1 MKNVNVRHENWDGE
15 YPAPPGAKVLYTCLN
30 TRGFTDGSPRHYA
43 TCSFRADDT
52 WETSL
57 QDKDVRC
64 QKTGKPCLR
73 WDSPRLATTYNSNPS
88 DGFVDAMF
96 YAEHVLN
103 QDLSLHENFCRNPTF
118 KDRPWCFVD
127 DGTIHSEYCQVP
139 LCDDMGKLE
148 CKLTQKG
155 GEYVGV
161 KNKSISRFPCLPWL
175 ESTHFLKDRI
185 YNDRRPPF
193 PDLLSDTHNYCRNPN
208 AKPGGPWCYI
218 QDSGESGIEWE
229 YCDVPFCALEYP
241 NIACDPRNQCE
252 SEKDDVPSIYPECRK
267 TEMGNEYKGIKNRT
281 ETGNKCLP
289 WGNPLIKKALENIL
303 LSHISAEDRF
313 KEKFQVLDGM
323 GPWTEEEANYCRNPG
338 FRKRPWCFVSNDLK
352 WEYCHIP
359 FCPNRKVNCKVTD
372 HGMEYAGKTNMT
384 VDGKKCQNW
393 LSQTPNKHSMIFSLP
408 YFPDHG
414 VDSRHN
420 YCRNPNRD
428 GSGPWCYT
436 EEDIGRQHCDIPFC
450 WEMYQR
456 SAVKG
461 SVVEGYPECR
471 QTENGKEYIGTMR
484 KTVTGR
490 TCVRWDSILDE
501 VKFNKDTG
509 NTNDFEMKLPSTH
522 QNFCRNPTSLERPWC
537 FLADTNITWE
547 FCDIPLRPNYPS
559 EQTRTHAYFQ

>member
-1 MKNVNVRHENWDGE
+1 MGRHLTLAVFFCLFRTRSSSHVVVYWTLNHGQRYGNVSKEIQVEDFEECYLKCFRDELSRLCHAFNF
-15 YPAPPGAKVLYTCLN
+15 
-30 TRGFTDGSPRHYA
+30 RGRDGSCHLIYDRSNLIPSEGYA
-43 TCSFRADDT
+43 TLAQCEFVYPECKLSQMGK
-52 WETSL
+52 EYVGSL
-57 QDKDVRC
+57 NVTDS
-64 QKTGKPCLR
+64 GKPCLR
-73 WDSPRLATTYNSNPS
+73 WDSPRLATTYDSNPS

-96 YAEHVLN
+96 YDEHVLN

-161 KNKSISRFPCLPWL
+161 KNRSISRFPCLPWL

-241 NIACDPRNQCE
+241 NIACDSRNQCE
-252 SEKDDVPSIYPECRK
+252 SEKDDVLSLYPECRK
-267 TEMGNEYKGIKNRT
+267 TEMGKEYKGIKNRT
-281 ETGNKCLP
+281 ETGKKCLP
-289 WGNPLIKKALENIL
+289 WGIPVIKKALENIL

-313 KEKFQVLDGM
+313 KEKFRVLDNM
-323 GPWTEEEANYCRNPG
+323 DSWTNEEANYCRNPG
-338 FRKRPWCFVSNDLK
+338 FRKRPWCFISDDLK

-359 FCPNRKVNCKVTD
+359 FCPNRKEPVNCKLTF

-384 VDGKKCQNW
+384 RDGKKCQPW
-393 LSQTPNKHSMIFSLP
+393 LSQTPNKHSMIFSLS
-408 YFPDHG
+408 YFPDDG
-414 VDSRHN
+414 MDSRHN
-420 YCRNPNRD
+420 YCRNPDID
-428 GSGPWCYT
+428 GNGPWCYT
-436 EEDIGRQHCDIPFC
+436 EEDIGRQYCDIPFC

-461 SVVEGYPECR
+461 
-471 QTENGKEYIGTMR
+471 M
-484 KTVTGR
+484 
-490 TCVRWDSILDE
+490 
-501 VKFNKDTG
+501 
-509 NTNDFEMKLPSTH
+509 H
-522 QNFCRNPTSLERPWC
+522 
-537 FLADTNITWE
+537 
-547 FCDIPLRPNYPS
+547 
-559 EQTRTHAYFQ
+559 